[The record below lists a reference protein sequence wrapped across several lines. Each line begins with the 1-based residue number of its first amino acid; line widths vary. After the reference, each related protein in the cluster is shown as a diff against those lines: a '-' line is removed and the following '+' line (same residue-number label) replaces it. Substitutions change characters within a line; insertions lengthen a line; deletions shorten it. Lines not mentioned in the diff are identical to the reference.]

1 MWFDDEILDDLDDEL
16 TKENMIK
23 KYKYKIDGELTVM
36 ATTKK
41 EADEKLITFMKHSP
55 TYVSEATFIHS
66 EEIVDGKFTQ
76 VQEEE

>member
-1 MWFDDEILDDLDDEL
+1 MWFDNEILDDLDDEL

-41 EADEKLITFMKHSP
+41 EAAHYLYET
-55 TYVSEATFIHS
+55 
-66 EEIVDGKFTQ
+66 
-76 VQEEE
+76 